1 VLGFESEVVCPDI
14 GESGLEACVVLEG
27 GGEGLLDVVWG
38 GLVGGEAG
46 GGGAVGVVMAG
57 DGHGVF
63 FFDGWVVVGALGVD
77 GLVLM
82 VWVLMVWCWWWM
94 GGFILSVPGMVGYIL
109 LKRP

>member
-1 VLGFESEVVCPDI
+1 VLW
-14 GESGLEACVVLEG
+14 VLLWREM
-27 GGEGLLDVVWG
+27 DMVF
-38 GLVGGEAG
+38 
-46 GGGAVGVVMAG
+46 
-57 DGHGVF
+57 F